1 MRINVLLNWAD
12 GNTWLGIL
20 LFFVG
25 LGILVT
31 IHELGHFIA
40 AKSFKVYC
48 SDFSIG
54 FGPKIVK
61 IKRKKGET
69 KFSIGIVPLGGY
81 VSMYGEEG
89 DELPDGVQIPKS
101 RSIAGISRWKRFII
115 FGAGIVMNFVLA
127 YVIFFIACSCFPHYQ
142 TFTNVVDFD
151 TTPYEADQSK
161 LLVYDELNNP
171 VEDLS
176 ILDVDNR
183 LQNNLDDFYVL
194 QLRTIR
200 YKYNDKTITFT
211 ALVQTNDASNQGNFE
226 LKPFVLDHE
235 GEQIEYVLSLN
246 TSNFGINNID
256 YSSYLNFYQSV
267 KASDAKISD
276 VEFYYESK
284 DQNEFIE
291 YTGNLD
297 NLYVPVIDDNS
308 NTMRLPFEDIYNGKI
323 SGDKLITFV
332 NNETNKVL
340 NATLVPYF
348 KDGKFTTFNLKFYQ
362 YKFWL
367 KEKSFGE
374 AGRLW
379 VESTSLISKAL
390 GNLFIGKGWE
400 NVGGPVAI
408 LNATTTQLISNPFY
422 IYLYNWAMISVNL
435 ALFNLL
441 PFPGLDGWQIL
452 VEIIEGSV
460 NGIKKAKFKRKQ
472 KQSVK
477 VDANVISTNE
487 GDEVNVTKEEATI
500 SVGEV
505 ASVEYKEWKIPAKVK
520 GIVSYVGLG
529 LLFALAL
536 VIFVLDIIK
545 MF

>member
-176 ILDVDNR
+176 ILDVDNK